1 MALRP
6 TKGMLTGSKETKT
19 LPGESGPFDP
29 NAGTPAS
36 FDNEI
41 PPGDDQRPTDPD
53 NDVYVNGRLVNTDD
67 VFEMLMAIMA
77 GTQGVPEGTSA
88 EVLARLQGRGITTQ
102 EQLDAAITQIVTESF
117 DRAQE
122 IVDTM
127 VDNPEELADMEDPG
141 ALTKLFIEQGG
152 MQFAGA
158 TPTSPITTVSGRT
171 VIRGG
176 AGVTIDIGQILQRG
190 GDLEDI
196 LNGIKGYIPG
206 ISLPNWMPTAG
217 VIFLPTVGQ
226 AVNKVN
232 DIADR
237 IGDAI
242 ESGESVGDVLSQIGS
257 IVVQEAEVL
266 TDELD
271 EQWTVLTK
279 TIKDIFTKPKT
290 DDDGNIIYETDEDGN
305 IVRDEDGNPVPETTI
320 DPTGVAGVL
329 AGVITGSYPDL
340 LPSWM
345 PDLLGGIL
353 IENLPNV
360 YSAVRN
366 TLIQSGATTEEL
378 FPPLEEEI
386 VTEQDPTLMFTNRG
400 DNYFVSSEGDEYF
413 QLAESEDFDF
423 EFNGQ
428 YTREQLEN
436 TGLETIN
443 SGTYQS
449 LLDDLSFHALEEDI
463 YQYAME
469 DLVARYEEE
478 GGILPGDWKEMDE
491 ESRYNYFLDDYF
503 DIPRTIEDPSRDD
516 RDPEP
521 EPEPPVEP
529 PPTDQPEPEPEP
541 PTDEPEPEP
550 TPTDIESL
558 FADFLAQIDEEFTG
572 QIEQVNEII
581 QNFVETLPDFDAMPT
596 MEDIAEYFEI
606 NGVTLSQQNF
616 DRIREELAN
625 AGYLT
630 QEQLTEALAGVATP
644 EQVQQ
649 AIEGAGFAT
658 PEQVIQALAEAGY
671 ATPDD
676 ITNALANSGFVTEDR
691 MLQALAEAGYA
702 TPEQVREI
710 VDNAVSNIV
719 IPEGATAEEV
729 RQLIQEAIDG
739 IPEGI
744 SLEDVGNVVNEAI
757 ANIEFPEGLSGDDV
771 RSIVDSFGF
780 ATAENVQDIVNTAIA
795 NIQFPEGATTEE
807 VRQLIQEAL
816 DGLPE
821 GISLEDIGGIV
832 NEAIANIEF
841 PEGLSEGDVRGI
853 VDSFGFATSADV
865 QAGFDDLNV
874 KIDNVLN
881 GIATQFTEQEAAF
894 AADLLGLETSVFQQL
909 AATEGALR
917 DELLGLGEDLDSIR
931 ADFSGRFDEF
941 VDTFA
946 LFQTDVGEQFADL
959 NQRFDDAVNGI
970 ATQFSNQEAEFLAGI
985 TGLEASFIQSLAA
998 VEGGLSGELEMLG
1011 TDLISLQED
1020 VAGRFDEFEQ
1030 TIGQQLTQAEQDRI
1044 RIEQSLQDALALQAQ
1059 GQLRAL
1065 TESEA
1070 RLLAEITG
1078 GDAAILQ
1085 ELSTQTGGLQ
1095 QQLSDLGFNITDVE
1109 ARLGEQITT
1118 GLSQAQ
1124 QDRLRIEQGLYNAL
1138 QLQSQ
1143 GQAVELDEAEARLLA
1158 EITGGD
1164 AAILQ
1169 EMSSQ
1174 TGALEN
1180 QLSSLGLN
1188 LNTVQQNLS
1197 QDISDLQAFTGFGF
1211 SEAAQQRQNLQQAL
1225 IAANA
1230 DITQLS
1236 SDMFAQF
1243 QAQDENVEEL
1253 FEGTNVNIEALQQG
1267 QISQAEAFAQYAQS
1281 TDVRLGLGEQQR
1293 EEILTRQAEFERV
1306 YGEEQQ
1312 ALQEQIT
1319 SGNILAALGL
1329 SGMFGGGAPS
1339 APAPAPFRGF
1349 MKELS
1354 YSPLEVPELAIK
1366 TPALDY
1372 NEESQKLLK
1381 RIRKP
1386 GMLIDTGRVA

>member
-158 TPTSPITTVSGRT
+158 AATSPITTVGDRT

-176 AGVTIDIGQILQRG
+176 AGVTINI
-190 GDLEDI
+190 EDI
-196 LNGIKGYIPG
+196 LQGEAREGGESLEQILDAIVPYIPG
-206 ISLPNWMPTAG
+206 VSLPNWMPTAG
-217 VIFLPTVGQ
+217 VIFLPSVGE
-226 AVNKVN
+226 AINKVN
-232 DIADR
+232 DIAGQ

-242 ESGESVGDVLSQIGS
+242 ESGESVGDVLSQIGA

-266 TDELD
+266 SSEL
-271 EQWTVLTK
+271 EGQWSVLTN

-463 YQYAME
+463 YQYSIE

-516 RDPEP
+516 RDPEPEPEPPVEP

-606 NGVTLSQQNF
+606 NGVTLSEQNF
-616 DRIREELAN
+616 ERIRQELAD

-865 QAGFDDLNV
+865 QAGF
-874 KIDNVLN
+874 
-881 GIATQFTEQEAAF
+881 E
-894 AADLLGLETSVFQQL
+894 
-909 AATEGALR
+909 
-917 DELLGLGEDLDSIR
+917 
-931 ADFSGRFDEF
+931 
-941 VDTFA
+941 
-946 LFQTDVGEQFADL
+946 DL
-959 NQRFDDAVNGI
+959 NQRFDDAINGI

-1030 TIGQQLTQAEQDRI
+1030 TVGQQLTQAEQDRI

-1211 SEAAQQRQNLQQAL
+1211 SEATQQRQNLQQAL

-1253 FEGTNVNIEALQQG
+1253 FEGTNVNIEALRQG
-1267 QISQAEAFAQYAQS
+1267 QISQSEAFAQYAQS

-1293 EEILTRQAEFERV
+1293 EEILTRQADFERM
-1306 YGEEQQ
+1306 YGEDQQ

-1319 SGNILAALGL
+1319 TSNLLTMLAGG
-1329 SGMFGGGAPS
+1329 GMFGGGA
-1339 APAPAPFRGF
+1339 APARAPY
-1349 MKELS
+1349 KEFTKGIT
-1354 YSPLEVPELAIK
+1354 YRPREAPQLAIK

-1372 NEESQKLLK
+1372 NEEAQKLLM
-1381 RIRKP
+1381 RTRRR
-1386 GMLIDTGRVA
+1386 GMLV

>member
-1 MALRP
+1 
-6 TKGMLTGSKETKT
+6 LTGSKETKT

-29 NAGTPAS
+29 NAGTTANIEVPGPIPEEDGRTPGPDLRTRLYDLFNTGFRWA
-36 FDNEI
+36 DIAEI
-41 PPGDDQRPTDPD
+41 WGAGEESLEEILDRIAG
-53 NDVYVNGRLVNTDD
+53 NIDVAPEDS
-67 VFEMLMAIMA
+67 
-77 GTQGVPEGTSA
+77 TQ
-88 EVLARLQGRGITTQ
+88 AR
-102 EQLDAAITQIVTESF
+102 QILGQYVTEAF

-141 ALTKLFIEQGG
+141 ELTKLFIEQGG
-152 MQFAGA
+152 MSFAGA
-158 TPTSPITTVSGRT
+158 AATSPITTVGDRQ

-176 AGVTIDIGQILQRG
+176 AGVTMTT
-190 GDLEDI
+190 E
-196 LNGIKGYIPG
+196 GIKSAGGRVIGAEVPVLDPDGNPILDADGNPVTEYVPGILDAIVPYIPG
-206 ISLPNWMPTAG
+206 VSLPNWMPTAG
-217 VIFLPTVGQ
+217 VIFLPSVGE
-226 AVNKVN
+226 AINKVN
-232 DIADR
+232 DIAGQ

-242 ESGESVGDVLSQIGS
+242 ESGESVGDVLSQIGA

-266 TDELD
+266 SSEL
-271 EQWTVLTK
+271 EGQWSVLTN

-305 IVRDEDGNPVPETTI
+305 IVKDEDGNPVPETTI

-386 VTEQDPTLMFTNRG
+386 VTEQDPTLLFTNRG
-400 DNYFVSSEGDEYF
+400 NNYFVSSEGDEYF

-463 YQYAME
+463 YQYSIE

-478 GGILPGDWKEMDE
+478 GGVLPGDWKLMDE

-516 RDPEP
+516 RDPEPEPEPPVEP

-644 EQVQQ
+644 EQVQE
-649 AIEGAGFAT
+649 AIQNAGFAT
-658 PEQVIQALAEAGY
+658 PEQVMQALAEAGY

-691 MLQALAEAGYA
+691 LLQALAEAGYA
-702 TPEQVREI
+702 TPDQVRDI
-710 VDNAVSNIV
+710 VDNAISNIV

-744 SLEDVGNVVNEAI
+744 SLEDVGN
-757 ANIEFPEGLSGDDV
+757 L
-771 RSIVDSFGF
+771 
-780 ATAENVQDIVNTAIA
+780 
-795 NIQFPEGATTEE
+795 
-807 VRQLIQEAL
+807 
-816 DGLPE
+816 
-821 GISLEDIGGIV
+821 V

-865 QAGFDDLNV
+865 QAGFDDLND

-881 GIATQFTEQEAAF
+881 GVATQFTEQEAEF
-894 AADLLGLETSVFQQL
+894 AAQLLGLETSVFQQL

-941 VDTFA
+941 ADTFA

-959 NQRFDDAVNGI
+959 NQRFDDAINGI
-970 ATQFSNQEAEFLAGI
+970 ATQFSDQEAEFLASI
-985 TGLEASFIQSLAA
+985 TGLEASLIQSLAA
-998 VEGGLSGELEMLG
+998 VEGGLSAELEMLDR
-1011 TDLISLQED
+1011 DLVSLRED
-1020 VAGRFDEFEQ
+1020 VANRFDEYREFTTEQFELAA
-1030 TIGQQLTQAEQDRI
+1030 TERQQ
-1044 RIEQSLQDALALQAQ
+1044 
-1059 GQLRAL
+1059 
-1065 TESEA
+1065 
-1070 RLLAEITG
+1070 
-1078 GDAAILQ
+1078 
-1085 ELSTQTGGLQ
+1085 
-1095 QQLSDLGFNITDVE
+1095 
-1109 ARLGEQITT
+1109 
-1118 GLSQAQ
+1118 
-1124 QDRLRIEQGLYNAL
+1124 
-1138 QLQSQ
+1138 
-1143 GQAVELDEAEARLLA
+1143 
-1158 EITGGD
+1158 
-1164 AAILQ
+1164 
-1169 EMSSQ
+1169 
-1174 TGALEN
+1174 
-1180 QLSSLGLN
+1180 
-1188 LNTVQQNLS
+1188 
-1197 QDISDLQAFTGFGF
+1197 
-1211 SEAAQQRQNLQQAL
+1211 LQQAI
-1225 IAANA
+1225 IAANG

-1236 SDMFAQF
+1236 ADMQQMFADFGGTISDLFAGVGVDIEALQAGQITQQEALDQLRTSIGQQF
-1243 QAQDENVEEL
+1243 TTAQEERQELQQAIIAVGGDVTQLSDDMMLRFQQQDQTIEEL
-1253 FEGTNVNIEALQQG
+1253 FAGTNVNIEALRQGQISQQEAFDAYQQYTTEQFGQAQQDRLALAQEIISVGGQVEALSADSQQRFAELGLSLADLQEEFNVNLIGLQEG
-1267 QISQAEAFAQYAQS
+1267 QISQAEAFGQFRDS
-1281 TDVRLGLGEQQR
+1281 VTTRLGLAEEER

-1319 SGNILAALGL
+1319 SGNIGLLTAMGAGFSALGAA
-1329 SGMFGGGAPS
+1329 GTPE
-1339 APAPAPFRGF
+1339 PVPFQEF
-1349 MKELS
+1349 MKGLTPRRTEI
-1354 YSPLEVPELAIK
+1354 VPLAIK

-1372 NEESQKLLK
+1372 NEEGQKL
-1381 RIRKP
+1381 IRRTR
-1386 GMLIDTGRVA
+1386 GMLV

>member
-29 NAGTPAS
+29 NAGTPTS
-36 FDNEI
+36 FDNEM
-41 PPGDDQRPTDPD
+41 PPGNNTVD
-53 NDVYVNGRLVNTDD
+53 NTGASRLEDTTGIWQTIFAQMGRLDLLETSG
-67 VFEMLMAIMA
+67 ELLEILAETTRA
-77 GTQGVPEGTSA
+77 GQPGAPIDESQLRT
-88 EVLARLQGRGITTQ
+88 LTQ
-102 EQLDAAITQIVTESF
+102 EQREAALEAYLIFNQSF
-117 DRAQE
+117 NRAQE

-141 ALTKLFIEQGG
+141 EITKLLIEQNALGLLG
-152 MQFAGA
+152 PSAA
-158 TPTSPITTVSGRT
+158 TPVTSVPEGM
-171 VIRGG
+171 VIRSG
-176 AGVTIDIGQILQRG
+176 AGVTVDISEIGSIS
-190 GDLEDI
+190 DVNLETI
-196 LNGIKGYIPG
+196 FEHLKGYIPG
-206 ISLPNWMPTAG
+206 VSLPSWLPSAG
-217 VIFLPTVGQ
+217 VIFIPDIQGKIRQ
-226 AVNKVN
+226 VN
-232 DIADR
+232 DA
-237 IGDAI
+237 IGGVVNSV
-242 ESGESVGDVLSQIGS
+242 EGVLTGEASVQDVLDAMG
-257 IVVQEAEVL
+257 
-266 TDELD
+266 
-271 EQWTVLTK
+271 
-279 TIKDIFTKPKT
+279 
-290 DDDGNIIYETDEDGN
+290 
-305 IVRDEDGNPVPETTI
+305 
-320 DPTGVAGVL
+320 
-329 AGVITGSYPDL
+329 GVITDVFDAVVYNTSEEGEE
-340 LPSWM
+340 
-345 PDLLGGIL
+345 GIL
-353 IENLPNV
+353 EN
-360 YSAVRN
+360 AVSSVFGAIKDVLEG
-366 TLIQSGATTEEL
+366 TADATTTGTVVGGVITSVLGSSLPTWLPGVLTTVFGSGSPVLPTIQRVLSEVGIDL
-378 FPPLEEEI
+378 PLTEVE
-386 VTEQDPTLMFTNRG
+386 TEQDPTLMFTNRG

-449 LLDDLSFHALEEDI
+449 LLNDLSFHALEEDI
-463 YQYAME
+463 YQYSME

-478 GGILPGDWKEMDE
+478 GGVLPGDWKLMDE

-503 DIPRTIEDPSRDD
+503 DIPTRVEDPD
-516 RDPEP
+516 RGPGPEPEPEPPVEPEP

-550 TPTDIESL
+550 EPSPTDIESL

-606 NGVTLSQQNF
+606 NGVTLSEQNF
-616 DRIREELAN
+616 ERIRQELAD

-744 SLEDVGNVVNEAI
+744 SLEDVGDVVNEAI

-865 QAGFDDLNV
+865 QAGFDDLN
-874 KIDNVLN
+874 D
-881 GIATQFTEQEAAF
+881 
-894 AADLLGLETSVFQQL
+894 
-909 AATEGALR
+909 
-917 DELLGLGEDLDSIR
+917 
-931 ADFSGRFDEF
+931 
-941 VDTFA
+941 
-946 LFQTDVGEQFADL
+946 
-959 NQRFDDAVNGI
+959 RFDDAINGI
-970 ATQFSNQEAEFLAGI
+970 ATQFSDQEAEFLASI
-985 TGLEASFIQSLAA
+985 TGLEASLIQSLAA
-998 VEGGLSGELEMLG
+998 VEGGLSAELEMLN
-1011 TDLISLQED
+1011 TDIISLQED
-1020 VAGRFDEFEQ
+1020 VANRFDEYRDFTTEQFELAA
-1030 TIGQQLTQAEQDRI
+1030 TERQQ
-1044 RIEQSLQDALALQAQ
+1044 
-1059 GQLRAL
+1059 
-1065 TESEA
+1065 
-1070 RLLAEITG
+1070 
-1078 GDAAILQ
+1078 
-1085 ELSTQTGGLQ
+1085 
-1095 QQLSDLGFNITDVE
+1095 
-1109 ARLGEQITT
+1109 
-1118 GLSQAQ
+1118 
-1124 QDRLRIEQGLYNAL
+1124 
-1138 QLQSQ
+1138 
-1143 GQAVELDEAEARLLA
+1143 
-1158 EITGGD
+1158 
-1164 AAILQ
+1164 
-1169 EMSSQ
+1169 
-1174 TGALEN
+1174 
-1180 QLSSLGLN
+1180 
-1188 LNTVQQNLS
+1188 
-1197 QDISDLQAFTGFGF
+1197 
-1211 SEAAQQRQNLQQAL
+1211 LQQAI
-1225 IAANA
+1225 IAANG

-1236 SDMFAQF
+1236 ADMQQMFADFGGTISDLFAGVGVDIEALQAGQITQQEALDQLRTSIGQQF
-1243 QAQDENVEEL
+1243 TTAQEERQELQQAIIAVGGDVSQLSDDMMLRFQQQDQSIEEL
-1253 FEGTNVNIEALQQG
+1253 FAGTNVNIEALRQGQITQQEAFDAYQQYTTEQFGQAQQDRLALAQEIISVGGQVEALSADSQQRFAELGLSLADLQEEFNVNLIGLQEG
-1267 QISQAEAFAQYAQS
+1267 QISQAEAFGQFRDS
-1281 TDVRLGLGEQQR
+1281 VTTRLGLAEEER
-1293 EEILTRQAEFERV
+1293 EEILTRQADFERM

-1312 ALQEQIT
+1312 ELQEQIT
-1319 SGNILAALGL
+1319 SGNVGLLAMLGAGFG
-1329 SGMFGGGAPS
+1329 GMFGGGAAPS
-1339 APAPAPFRGF
+1339 RAPFEEF
-1349 MKELS
+1349 MKGITYRPREA
-1354 YSPLEVPELAIK
+1354 PQLAIK
-1366 TPALDY
+1366 TPAVDY
-1372 NEESQKLLK
+1372 NEEAQQLLM
-1381 RIRKP
+1381 RTRRR
-1386 GMLIDTGRVA
+1386 GMLV

>member
-29 NAGTPAS
+29 NAGTPTS
-36 FDNEI
+36 FDNEM
-41 PPGDDQRPTDPD
+41 PPGDDQRPTEDILTEE
-53 NDVYVNGRLVNTDD
+53 N

-77 GTQGVPEGTSA
+77 GTQGVPEGTTE
-88 EVLARLQGRGITTQ
+88 EVLRRLQGREITTQ
-102 EQLDAAITQIVTESF
+102 DQLDAAIRQVVTESF

-141 ALTKLFIEQGG
+141 ELTKLFIEQGG

-158 TPTSPITTVSGRT
+158 AATSPITTINDDM

-242 ESGESVGDVLSQIGS
+242 ESGESVGDVLSQIGA

-266 TDELD
+266 SSEL
-271 EQWTVLTK
+271 EGQWTVLTN

-290 DDDGNIIYETDEDGN
+290 DKDGNIIYERDEDGN
-305 IVRDEDGNPVPETTI
+305 IVRDEDGNPVPEREV
-320 DPTGVAGVL
+320 DPTGVSTVL

-386 VTEQDPTLMFTNRG
+386 VTEQDPTLLFTNRG
-400 DNYFVSSEGDEYF
+400 NNYFVSSEGDEYF
-413 QLAESEDFDF
+413 QLAESEDIDF

-463 YQYAME
+463 YQYSIE

-503 DIPRTIEDPSRDD
+503 DIPTRIEDPDKD
-516 RDPEP
+516 PDEEPPVEPPVEPEP

-541 PTDEPEPEP
+541 PTEEPEPD
-550 TPTDIESL
+550 PTDTSVIEGL
-558 FADFLAQIDEEFTG
+558 FADFLAQLDEEFTG
-572 QIEQVNEII
+572 QQEQINQII

-606 NGVTLSQQNF
+606 NGVTLSEQNF
-616 DRIREELAN
+616 DRIRQELAD

-702 TPEQVREI
+702 TPEQVEQI
-710 VDNAVSNIV
+710 VNNAISGIV

-757 ANIEFPEGLSGDDV
+757 ANIEFPEGLS
-771 RSIVDSFGF
+771 
-780 ATAENVQDIVNTAIA
+780 
-795 NIQFPEGATTEE
+795 
-807 VRQLIQEAL
+807 
-816 DGLPE
+816 
-821 GISLEDIGGIV
+821 
-832 NEAIANIEF
+832 
-841 PEGLSEGDVRGI
+841 EGDVRGI

-865 QAGFDDLNV
+865 QAGFDDLND

-881 GIATQFTEQEAAF
+881 GVATQFTEQEAAF

-941 VDTFA
+941 ADTFA
-946 LFQTDVGEQFADL
+946 LFQTDVSGQFADL
-959 NQRFDDAVNGI
+959 NQRFDDAINGI
-970 ATQFSNQEAEFLAGI
+970 ATQFSDQEAEFLASI
-985 TGLEASFIQSLAA
+985 TGLEASIIQSLAA
-998 VEGGLSGELEMLG
+998 VEGGLSAELEMLG

-1020 VAGRFDEFEQ
+1020 VANRFDEYREFTTEQFELAA
-1030 TIGQQLTQAEQDRI
+1030 TERQQ
-1044 RIEQSLQDALALQAQ
+1044 
-1059 GQLRAL
+1059 
-1065 TESEA
+1065 
-1070 RLLAEITG
+1070 
-1078 GDAAILQ
+1078 
-1085 ELSTQTGGLQ
+1085 
-1095 QQLSDLGFNITDVE
+1095 
-1109 ARLGEQITT
+1109 
-1118 GLSQAQ
+1118 
-1124 QDRLRIEQGLYNAL
+1124 
-1138 QLQSQ
+1138 
-1143 GQAVELDEAEARLLA
+1143 
-1158 EITGGD
+1158 
-1164 AAILQ
+1164 
-1169 EMSSQ
+1169 
-1174 TGALEN
+1174 
-1180 QLSSLGLN
+1180 
-1188 LNTVQQNLS
+1188 
-1197 QDISDLQAFTGFGF
+1197 
-1211 SEAAQQRQNLQQAL
+1211 LQQAI
-1225 IAANA
+1225 IAANG

-1236 SDMFAQF
+1236 ADMQQMFADFGGTISDLFAGVGVDIEALQAGQITQQEALEQLRTSIGQQF
-1243 QAQDENVEEL
+1243 TTAQEERQELQQAIIAVGGDVTQLSDDMMLRFQQQDQSIEEL
-1253 FEGTNVNIEALQQG
+1253 FAGTNVNIEALRQGQITQQEAFDAYQQYTTEQFGQAQQDRLALAQEIISVGGQVEALSADSQQRFAELGLSLSDLQEEFNVNLLGLQQG
-1267 QISQAEAFAQYAQS
+1267 QISQAEAFGQFRDS
-1281 TDVRLGLGEQQR
+1281 VTTRLGLAEEER

-1312 ALQEQIT
+1312 ALQQQIMG
-1319 SGNILAALGL
+1319 GNVLTALAAG
-1329 SGMFGGGAPS
+1329 GMFA
-1339 APAPAPFRGF
+1339 APAAPTRAPYEEF
-1349 MKELS
+1349 MKGITYRPREA
-1354 YSPLEVPELAIK
+1354 PQLAIK
-1366 TPALDY
+1366 TPAVDY
-1372 NEESQKLLK
+1372 NEEAQKLLM
-1381 RIRKP
+1381 RTRRR
-1386 GMLIDTGRVA
+1386 GMLV

>member
-29 NAGTPAS
+29 NAGTPTS
-36 FDNEI
+36 FDDEV
-41 PPGDDQRPTDPD
+41 PPGDDQRPTEDILTEE
-53 NDVYVNGRLVNTDD
+53 N

-77 GTQGVPEGTSA
+77 GTQGVPEGTTA

-102 EQLDAAITQIVTESF
+102 EQLDAAITQIVTDSF

-127 VDNPEELADMEDPG
+127 VDSPEELADMEDPG
-141 ALTKLFIEQGG
+141 ELTKLFIEQGG

-158 TPTSPITTVSGRT
+158 AATSPITTVGDRT

-176 AGVTIDIGQILQRG
+176 AGVTINV
-190 GDLEDI
+190 EDI
-196 LNGIKGYIPG
+196 LQGEAREGGESLERILDAIVPYIPG
-206 ISLPNWMPTAG
+206 VSLPNWMPTAG
-217 VIFLPTVGQ
+217 VIFLPSVGE
-226 AVNKVN
+226 AINKVN
-232 DIADR
+232 DIAGQ

-242 ESGESVGDVLSQIGS
+242 ESGESVGDVLSQIGA

-266 TDELD
+266 SSELED
-271 EQWTVLTK
+271 QWTVLTN
-279 TIKDIFTKPKT
+279 TIKDVFTKPKT

-305 IVRDEDGNPVPETTI
+305 VVRDEDGNPVPEREV
-320 DPTGVAGVL
+320 DPTGVSTVL

-386 VTEQDPTLMFTNRG
+386 VTEQDPALMFTNRG

-463 YQYAME
+463 YQYSME

-503 DIPRTIEDPSRDD
+503 DIPRTIEDPDKD
-516 RDPEP
+516 PDEEPPVEPEP

-550 TPTDIESL
+550 EPTSTDIERL

-606 NGVTLSQQNF
+606 NGVTLSEQNF
-616 DRIREELAN
+616 DRIRQELAD

-744 SLEDVGNVVNEAI
+744 SLEDVG
-757 ANIEFPEGLSGDDV
+757 DV
-771 RSIVDSFGF
+771 
-780 ATAENVQDIVNTAIA
+780 
-795 NIQFPEGATTEE
+795 
-807 VRQLIQEAL
+807 
-816 DGLPE
+816 
-821 GISLEDIGGIV
+821 V

-865 QAGFDDLNV
+865 QAGFEDLND

-881 GIATQFTEQEAAF
+881 GVATQFTEQEAAF
-894 AADLLGLETSVFQQL
+894 AANLLGLETSVFQQL

-941 VDTFA
+941 ADTFA

-959 NQRFDDAVNGI
+959 NDRFDDAINGI
-970 ATQFSNQEAEFLAGI
+970 ATQFSDQEAEFLASI
-985 TGLEASFIQSLAA
+985 TGLEASLIQSLAA
-998 VEGGLSGELEMLG
+998 VEGGLSAELEMLN
-1011 TDLISLQED
+1011 TDIISLQED
-1020 VAGRFDEFEQ
+1020 VANRFDEYRDFTTEQFELAS
-1030 TIGQQLTQAEQDRI
+1030 TERQQ
-1044 RIEQSLQDALALQAQ
+1044 
-1059 GQLRAL
+1059 
-1065 TESEA
+1065 
-1070 RLLAEITG
+1070 
-1078 GDAAILQ
+1078 
-1085 ELSTQTGGLQ
+1085 
-1095 QQLSDLGFNITDVE
+1095 
-1109 ARLGEQITT
+1109 
-1118 GLSQAQ
+1118 
-1124 QDRLRIEQGLYNAL
+1124 
-1138 QLQSQ
+1138 
-1143 GQAVELDEAEARLLA
+1143 
-1158 EITGGD
+1158 
-1164 AAILQ
+1164 
-1169 EMSSQ
+1169 
-1174 TGALEN
+1174 
-1180 QLSSLGLN
+1180 
-1188 LNTVQQNLS
+1188 
-1197 QDISDLQAFTGFGF
+1197 
-1211 SEAAQQRQNLQQAL
+1211 LQQAI
-1225 IAANA
+1225 IAANG

-1236 SDMFAQF
+1236 ADMQQMFADFGGTISDLFAGVGVDIEALQTGQITQQEALDQLRTSIGQQF
-1243 QAQDENVEEL
+1243 TTAQEERQELQQAIIAVGGDVTQLSDDMMLRFQQQDQSIEEL
-1253 FEGTNVNIEALQQG
+1253 FAGTNVNIEALRQGQITQQEAFDAYQQYTTEQFGQAQQDRLALAQEIISVGGQVEALSADSQQRFAELGLSLADLQEEFNVNLVGLQQG
-1267 QISQAEAFAQYAQS
+1267 QISQAEAFGQFRDS
-1281 TDVRLGLGEQQR
+1281 VTTRLGLAEEER
-1293 EEILTRQAEFERV
+1293 EEILTRQADFERM

-1319 SGNILAALGL
+1319 SGNVGLLAMLGAGFG
-1329 SGMFGGGAPS
+1329 GMFGGGA
-1339 APAPAPFRGF
+1339 APARAPFEEF
-1349 MKELS
+1349 MKGITYRPREA
-1354 YSPLEVPELAIK
+1354 PQLAIK
-1366 TPALDY
+1366 TPAVDY
-1372 NEESQKLLK
+1372 NEEAQQLLM
-1381 RIRKP
+1381 RTRRR
-1386 GMLIDTGRVA
+1386 GMLV

>member
-19 LPGESGPFDP
+19 LPGESSPFDP
-29 NAGTPAS
+29 NAGTPTS
-36 FDNEI
+36 FDNEM
-41 PPGDDQRPTDPD
+41 PPGDDQRPTEDILTEE
-53 NDVYVNGRLVNTDD
+53 N

-77 GTQGVPEGTSA
+77 GTQGVPEGTTA

-102 EQLDAAITQIVTESF
+102 EQLDAAITQIVTDSF

-141 ALTKLFIEQGG
+141 ELTKLFIEQGG

-176 AGVTIDIGQILQRG
+176 AGVTINI
-190 GDLEDI
+190 EDI
-196 LNGIKGYIPG
+196 EGNYEEILRDLVPYIPG
-206 ISLPNWMPTAG
+206 ISLPSWMPTAG
-217 VIFLPTVGQ
+217 VIFLPTVGE
-226 AVNKVN
+226 AIDKVN
-232 DIADR
+232 EIASDIV
-237 IGDAI
+237 DAV
-242 ESGESVGDVLSQIGS
+242 EEGESVGEILSTIGTI
-257 IVVQEAEVL
+257 IVGAGGELVTEVQEQINKVIGQVTGA
-266 TDELD
+266 
-271 EQWTVLTK
+271 
-279 TIKDIFTKPKT
+279 IA
-290 DDDGNIIYETDEDGN
+290 
-305 IVRDEDGNPVPETTI
+305 
-320 DPTGVAGVL
+320 DPTQAGAVL
-329 AGVITGSYPDL
+329 GGILSSSYP
-340 LPSWM
+340 SGI
-345 PDLLGGIL
+345 PDWLGGIL
-353 IENLPNV
+353 IENVTGAV
-360 YSAVRN
+360 YGAVRN
-366 TLIQSGATTEEL
+366 VLVNSGTATEEQLPPVTTETE
-378 FPPLEEEI
+378 
-386 VTEQDPTLMFTNRG
+386 EQDPALMFTNRG

-449 LLDDLSFHALEEDI
+449 LLDDRSFHALEEDI
-463 YQYAME
+463 YQYSIE

-529 PPTDQPEPEPEP
+529 EPEPPVEPPPTDQPEPEPEP
-541 PTDEPEPEP
+541 PADEPEPEP

-606 NGVTLSQQNF
+606 NGVTLSEQNF
-616 DRIREELAN
+616 ERIRQELAD

-744 SLEDVGNVVNEAI
+744 SLEDVGDVVNEAI

-780 ATAENVQDIVNTAIA
+780 AT
-795 NIQFPEGATTEE
+795 
-807 VRQLIQEAL
+807 
-816 DGLPE
+816 
-821 GISLEDIGGIV
+821 
-832 NEAIANIEF
+832 
-841 PEGLSEGDVRGI
+841 
-853 VDSFGFATSADV
+853 SADV
-865 QAGFDDLNV
+865 QAGF
-874 KIDNVLN
+874 
-881 GIATQFTEQEAAF
+881 E
-894 AADLLGLETSVFQQL
+894 
-909 AATEGALR
+909 
-917 DELLGLGEDLDSIR
+917 
-931 ADFSGRFDEF
+931 
-941 VDTFA
+941 
-946 LFQTDVGEQFADL
+946 DL
-959 NQRFDDAVNGI
+959 NQRFDDAINGI
-970 ATQFSNQEAEFLAGI
+970 ATQFSDQEAEFLASI
-985 TGLEASFIQSLAA
+985 TGLEASLIQSLAA
-998 VEGGLSGELEMLG
+998 VEGGLSAELEMLN
-1011 TDLISLQED
+1011 TDIISLQED
-1020 VAGRFDEFEQ
+1020 VANRFDEYRDFTTEQFELAA
-1030 TIGQQLTQAEQDRI
+1030 TERQQ
-1044 RIEQSLQDALALQAQ
+1044 
-1059 GQLRAL
+1059 
-1065 TESEA
+1065 
-1070 RLLAEITG
+1070 
-1078 GDAAILQ
+1078 
-1085 ELSTQTGGLQ
+1085 
-1095 QQLSDLGFNITDVE
+1095 
-1109 ARLGEQITT
+1109 
-1118 GLSQAQ
+1118 
-1124 QDRLRIEQGLYNAL
+1124 
-1138 QLQSQ
+1138 
-1143 GQAVELDEAEARLLA
+1143 
-1158 EITGGD
+1158 
-1164 AAILQ
+1164 
-1169 EMSSQ
+1169 
-1174 TGALEN
+1174 
-1180 QLSSLGLN
+1180 
-1188 LNTVQQNLS
+1188 
-1197 QDISDLQAFTGFGF
+1197 
-1211 SEAAQQRQNLQQAL
+1211 LQQAI
-1225 IAANA
+1225 IAANG

-1236 SDMFAQF
+1236 ADMQQMFADFGGTISDLFAGVGVDIEALQSGQITQQEALDQLRTSIGQQF
-1243 QAQDENVEEL
+1243 STAQEERQELQQAIIAVGGDVTQLSDDMMLRFQQQDQSIEEL
-1253 FEGTNVNIEALQQG
+1253 FAGTNVNIEALRQGQITQQEAFDAYQQYTTEQFGQAQQDRLALAQEIISVGGQVEALSADSQQRFAELGLSLSDLQEEFNVNLIGLQQG
-1267 QISQAEAFAQYAQS
+1267 QISQAEAFGQFRDS
-1281 TDVRLGLGEQQR
+1281 VTTRLGLAEEER
-1293 EEILTRQAEFERV
+1293 EEILTRQVVFEGM
-1306 YGEEQQ
+1306 YGEDQQ

-1319 SGNILAALGL
+1319 TGNLLTMLAGG
-1329 SGMFGGGAPS
+1329 GMFGGAA
-1339 APAPAPFRGF
+1339 APARAPY
-1349 MKELS
+1349 KEFTKGIT
-1354 YSPLEVPELAIK
+1354 YRPREAPQLAIK

-1372 NEESQKLLK
+1372 NEEAQKLLM
-1381 RIRKP
+1381 RTRRR
-1386 GMLIDTGRVA
+1386 GMLV